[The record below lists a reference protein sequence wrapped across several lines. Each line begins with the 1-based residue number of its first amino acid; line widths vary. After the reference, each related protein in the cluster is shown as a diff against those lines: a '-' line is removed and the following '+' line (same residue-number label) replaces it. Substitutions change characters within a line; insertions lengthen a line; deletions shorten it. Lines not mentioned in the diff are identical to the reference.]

1 MSKYKYVLFL
11 YNYIFKYKLKFKID
25 CVKNH
30 HVNSDILADYI
41 LFKLNNLNIFK
52 YVDYYGL
59 NEPTDDILDILIQ
72 IAKIKKNFKIHKG
85 FDNTVKK
92 MYDIETAARA
102 MIHDFFN
109 GHLGQI
115 FLDTDILSQTKN
127 ENDLDLEKFV

>member
-1 MSKYKYVLFL
+1 M
-11 YNYIFKYKLKFKID
+11 
-25 CVKNH
+25 
-30 HVNSDILADYI
+30 
-41 LFKLNNLNIFK
+41 NIFK

-85 FDNTVKK
+85 FYNTVKK